1 MNNADSLSILE
12 TIIKSRRSVRR
23 FKPDPV
29 PRDLIRRAVD
39 LAGWAPSASRRQD
52 WLFTIIESPSIKN
65 RFAQIV
71 IDGWK
76 TLEKQIDSQALSES
90 LTQYS
95 HSFSWFE
102 NAPAIIIVSAK
113 QPESFL
119 KAILNESAERVSG
132 ALASAAMAAQNFM
145 LAAHALGL
153 GTCCLTGPLIAEE
166 SLADIIDWDRRRQV
180 VCLIAIG
187 YPDHCP
193 LAPGRKPV
201 DNIMRFIE

>member
-102 NAPAIIIVSAK
+102 NEIG
-113 QPESFL
+113 
-119 KAILNESAERVSG
+119 R
-132 ALASAAMAAQNFM
+132 
-145 LAAHALGL
+145 AH
-153 GTCCLTGPLIAEE
+153 
-166 SLADIIDWDRRRQV
+166 V
-180 VCLIAIG
+180 
-187 YPDHCP
+187 
-193 LAPGRKPV
+193 
-201 DNIMRFIE
+201 